1 LFFPSDIELA
11 RRRLPKPHLMTFIAA
26 AQRALPAALSR
37 AATPPGD
44 EIVQAPVIARR
55 RSDRCE
61 GPALLRSQHDADKL
75 VETYERAADAF
86 LNGSIKTAWRS
97 LTDEGRH

>member
-1 LFFPSDIELA
+1 
-11 RRRLPKPHLMTFIAA
+11 MTFIAA
-26 AQRALPAALSR
+26 AQRALPAALVEGGDPSR
-37 AATPPGD
+37 RRDRPG
-44 EIVQAPVIARR
+44 PVIARR

-61 GPALLRSQHDADKL
+61 GPALLRSQHDAEKL